1 MSAAPAIQTR
11 EDREQ
16 ILNTLPTDTRRVQVR
31 GSDSK
36 TVYKRPGDIDLD
48 VDEVLLSNSGK
59 PIVMRGKPGRKVTRL
74 TPVSNNVEEVMEA
87 RADHLQE
94 DHLLSATLTASESEE
109 VMDTLLASLAQ
120 EAASIAFE
128 KAEAERHGHDT
139 SHLAVKR
146 ARVLKM
152 TADTWL
158 KRRDKNLGGTI
169 DLDSPAFEAL
179 FAFILETIR
188 EAMGE
193 AGLRQEHV
201 ETVFAKV
208 SKRLADT
215 WKEEAKA
222 RMREKA

>member
-16 ILNTLPTDTRRVQVR
+16 ILDALPSSTRRVQVR

-36 TVYKRPGDIDLD
+36 TVYKRPDDIDLD
-48 VDEVLLSNSGK
+48 NDEVLLSNTGK

-74 TPVSNNVEEVMEA
+74 TPVSDNVEEVMEA
-87 RADHLQE
+87 RSDHLKA
-94 DHLLSATLTASESEE
+94 DHLLSTTLSGAENEE

-128 KAEAERHGHDT
+128 KAEAERHGQDT
-139 SHLAVKR
+139 SSLAVKR

-179 FAFILETIR
+179 FAFILETLR
-188 EAMGE
+188 GAMDD

-201 ETVFAKV
+201 ETVFAKI

-222 RMREKA
+222 RMREKV